1 MSINVDSSL
10 NSTQDILLNEHDETR
25 SSTAG
30 SRKASFAVNEKTQL
44 RNKLGP
50 AAQGP
55 PATVRGVNDKWI
67 QIQKNTF
74 TNWINEQLKVDNE
87 NVLDLKRDFVDGVK
101 LIKLINS
108 LQAPNPKVSRRYFRH
123 PRNQHESL
131 ENITLALNAITDDGI
146 RLVNIGK
153 KKYILNISLIHY
165 FILYYTQTIEWLNF
179 RNLNY
184 T

>member
-10 NSTQDILLNEHDETR
+10 NSTQEISTHEHDEAR

-30 SRKASFAVNEKTQL
+30 SRKTSFAASNEKIPL

-74 TNWINEQLKVDNE
+74 TNWINEQLKTDNE

-101 LIKLINS
+101 LIK
-108 LQAPNPKVSRRYFRH
+108 F
-123 PRNQHESL
+123 NQTH
-131 ENITLALNAITDDGI
+131 
-146 RLVNIGK
+146 
-153 KKYILNISLIHY
+153 
-165 FILYYTQTIEWLNF
+165 
-179 RNLNY
+179 
-184 T
+184 